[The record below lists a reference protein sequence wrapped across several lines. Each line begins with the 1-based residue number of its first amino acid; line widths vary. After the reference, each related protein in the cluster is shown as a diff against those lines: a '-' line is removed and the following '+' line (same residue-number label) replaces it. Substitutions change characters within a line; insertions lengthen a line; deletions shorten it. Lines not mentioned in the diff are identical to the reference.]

1 MGWGRILSVMVVVA
15 WASAAAAQT
24 PWPSQQPQQQ
34 QQQAWP
40 GEPQQQ
46 QKQGTWPSQQQPQQQ
61 PQHSAAWPSQP
72 TATPGGAPPMTAPGG
87 MAPGGMSPGGMSPMG
102 GQRPPPCF
110 EEFVK
115 LRGEFE
121 KRAVATKSAS
131 ERKVQREEF
140 CKVVTA
146 LHAASTKWT
155 KFTVAK
161 ASGCGIPNDAVTQI
175 KAQDEHIGKLKEQ
188 VCNGG
193 AQQAGGPP
201 SLAEALG
208 TDRLPLDESEKT
220 NVKRGGVLDSLTGT
234 PIR

>member
-1 MGWGRILSVMVVVA
+1 MGWGRILPVMVVVA

-34 QQQAWP
+34 QQAWP
-40 GEPQQQ
+40 G
-46 QKQGTWPSQQQPQQQ
+46 QPQQQ
-61 PQHSAAWPSQP
+61 KEAAWPSQSQP
-72 TATPGGAPPMTAPGG
+72 QQPPQQHPAAWPAHSAAAPGGAPPMMP
-87 MAPGGMSPGGMSPMG
+87 PGGMSSGGMSPMG

-115 LRGEFE
+115 LRGDFE
-121 KRAVATKSAS
+121 KRAQATKAGS

-140 CKVVTA
+140 CKLVTTLA
-146 LHAASTKWT
+146 AASSKWT

-161 ASGCGIPNDAVTQI
+161 ASSCGIPGDAVTQI

-188 VCNGG
+188 VCNAG
-193 AQQAGGPP
+193 AQQAGAPP

-208 TDRLPLDESEKT
+208 TDRLPLDESEKSS
-220 NVKRGGVLDSLTGT
+220 VKRGGVLDSLTGT